1 MSYLPQDFMLD
12 AAKSV
17 EENIRDGAKP
27 VLDLIAEF
35 ESLPHDSKRHEF
47 LEHRIQ
53 ALEGWTLDQRIEIA
67 MAHLNCP
74 AAERDVETL
83 SGGEKRRVAMC
94 RAIVSSPDFLVLDE
108 PTNHLDPESI
118 EWLAEFLEE
127 FHGTFLVVTHDR
139 YFLDRVVKRMIELSD
154 GKFSRTMAT
163 ILNTCWP
170 RPSAS
175 PPTRPSSTNARC
187 FLKKELAWVRQG
199 PRAQRSKQKDRFER
213 YYDEAAKSGPVIE
226 EDVELVIPPPPQL
239 GNRTVDVAD
248 LGMTIAGQKLFSGFN
263 LVLRMASAS
272 HLRTQRSGKIN
283 ASQDHH
289 RPAST
294 DGRHGQDRPAHEI
307 QLCGPGAAPA

>member
-1 MSYLPQDFMLD
+1 MLD
-12 AAKSV
+12 ATKSV

-53 ALEGWTLDQRIEIA
+53 VLEGWTLDTRIEIA

-74 AAERDVETL
+74 RRRPPHRNAF
-83 SGGEKRRVAMC
+83 GGEKRRVAMC
-94 RAIVSSPDFLVLDE
+94 RAIVSLPDFLILDE

-118 EWLAEFLEE
+118 EWVAEFLEE

-154 GKFSRTMAT
+154 GKFFSHEGNYTEYLLAKAERQAADAT
-163 ILNTCWP
+163 VEHK
-170 RPSAS
+170 RQM
-175 PPTRPSSTNARC
+175 

-213 YYDEAAKSGPVIE
+213 LLQRGGQGRPGDRGGCGALHSAAAATRQSHG
-226 EDVELVIPPPPQL
+226 
-239 GNRTVDVAD
+239 G
-248 LGMTIAGQKLFSGFN
+248 SCGFGHEHW
-263 LVLRMASAS
+263 RE
-272 HLRTQRSGKIN
+272 KI
-283 ASQDHH
+283 
-289 RPAST
+289 
-294 DGRHGQDRPAHEI
+294 I
-307 QLCGPGAAPA
+307 F